1 MQRSIRIP
9 KQETKLQVTVMKICF
24 LELESDVLMLH
35 FLLEQNKKKS
45 EKKLRLPI
53 CEVQT

>member
-1 MQRSIRIP
+1 MQRRIRMP

-35 FLLEQNKKKS
+35 FLLEQKKRVR
-45 EKKLRLPI
+45 EKADTPDL
-53 CEVQT
+53 

>member
-1 MQRSIRIP
+1 MQRRIRMP

-35 FLLEQNKKKS
+35 FLLEQKKK
-45 EKKLRLPI
+45 E
-53 CEVQT
+53 